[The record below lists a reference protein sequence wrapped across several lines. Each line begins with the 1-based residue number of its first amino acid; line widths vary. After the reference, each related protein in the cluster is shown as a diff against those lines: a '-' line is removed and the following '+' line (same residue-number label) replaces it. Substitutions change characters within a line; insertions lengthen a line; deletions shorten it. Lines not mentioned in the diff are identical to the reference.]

1 MARSTNEKVNEHL
14 QAALDSLERE
24 RGKIEDQIRAI
35 RSVLGQPAAATTK
48 SSGAVAS
55 PAAGPVVRR
64 RRRRKLSAEARS
76 RIAAAQKKRW
86 TEFRKKKSE
95 N

>member
-24 RGKIEDQIRAI
+24 RGKIDDQIRAI

-48 SSGAVAS
+48 SSDAAPS
-55 PAAGPVVRR
+55 SAAGPVVRR

>member
-24 RGKIEDQIRAI
+24 RGKIDDQIRAI
-35 RSVLGQPAAATTK
+35 RSVLGQPAATTTK
-48 SSGAVAS
+48 SSDAVAS
-55 PAAGPVVRR
+55 PAAGRVVRR

>member
-24 RGKIEDQIRAI
+24 RGKIDDQIRAI